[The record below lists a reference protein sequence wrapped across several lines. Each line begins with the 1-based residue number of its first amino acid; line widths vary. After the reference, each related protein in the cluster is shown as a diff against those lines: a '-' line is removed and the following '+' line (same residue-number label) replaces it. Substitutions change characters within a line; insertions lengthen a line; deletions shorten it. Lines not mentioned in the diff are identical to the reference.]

1 MILKKNVLLIYVFLL
16 LNNALLLSQNV
27 THFHFGLDNGLS
39 QETIRTFT
47 KDDKGFLWIGT
58 QDGLNRFD
66 GNVFTVYKNNKKD
79 TLSLHENYIN
89 KIFQSSDSKLWI
101 GTATHGIS
109 YYNNKTDSFYK
120 IGLNNGYCTG
130 FAEDNK
136 NRVFTTF
143 LNGEIAVISSTSKAV
158 KHQIITYFKKR
169 NLQLTSILYDKQND
183 ALYVSTI
190 DGKLFKFKYT
200 NNDANLKV
208 EEVPL
213 NSQFGSINKFIIT
226 KNYIWLGTAM
236 GLYTYDQKTKTTKKC
251 RVKNTDDSSPSNLF
265 IEVIKEKNNIL
276 YVGTD
281 NGYYELSD
289 FNYQSGTFSTISSYF
304 GDQKDDTVIT
314 SNRVND
320 ILVEPDFIWIGTNK
334 LDAISKEKPVFNLI
348 NNKSKIA
355 LFNDHVFS
363 ILKTKDYLFL
373 GTINGLNCIDT
384 NGNVTVIT
392 QESSQNQLAYNVIR
406 YLIVDDKNN
415 LWITTTRG
423 VSVISLSDFN
433 PKKPKIKSMY
443 HDPNDA
449 TSLSNDK
456 TRGLYLDHHNSVWVT
471 TYGGG
476 INRFTGNLKNDNF
489 TFERYVSSPNPHSI
503 SADIAFNIT
512 QDKNETYWITTNNG
526 LNTLKFNAN
535 YSQPI
540 FENFLS
546 DTQNEET
553 LSSSSILQTFHDSKG
568 TLWVAT
574 QDGLNKYLGNK
585 KFKRYGMDE
594 GLSNTF
600 VYSILEDQQNNLWL
614 STNGGLFRFNPE
626 HEVFTNYTVKDG
638 LQSSEFNLGAQFYDA
653 SNNTLYFG
661 GVDGCNYFN
670 PEEVEKLDKEG
681 SLKFTT
687 LKVKNEPINPLLNPN
702 IISENITTVKTI
714 TLNHDDF
721 PVNLTFSEMDFR
733 GNKNNSFVYKLL
745 PGNSSWNDLN
755 TGQDLQLIGLS
766 KGTYTLQI
774 QGKTRDKL
782 WQKPPL
788 ELIIE
793 VTPPWYT
800 SNLAYSIYLLTF
812 LSVVFAFYRISLQ
825 RQIAYQNSKRL
836 QDLDELKSRFITN
849 ITHEFRTPLTIILG
863 YLGNLKSR
871 FSNKDEVSTSLE
883 TIEQNSNNL
892 LNLVNQMLDLT
903 KLEQGK
909 LSLKLVQ
916 NDIASYIEH
925 SVDSFMSIAEDKN
938 IALKFESNPDII
950 IMDFDAEKIRQI
962 VTNLI
967 SNAIKFSSENSM
979 VTITVERQNEEA
991 IVKIKDE
998 GLGIAKDHIPYIFDR
1013 FYQIENSTSKISQGT
1028 GIGLALTKELVL
1040 LLRGNINV
1048 ASKVNQGT
1056 TFTIYLPITNTG
1068 ESKRIEFEPFHHTIG
1083 QTYVPELDELIIPED
1098 TNSVLIV
1105 EDNKDMA
1112 RYIAS
1117 CLQPHYKVSFAKD
1130 GQEGF
1135 KKAEENIPDIII
1147 TDVMMPV
1154 MDGFELTQKL
1164 QSATKTNHIPIIMLT
1179 SKAMQEDRLEGISSG
1194 ADAFLTKPFQ
1204 KEELLIQMQTLIRK
1218 RQQLQS
1224 SYTFEKLSEK
1234 TQQKAPDKN
1243 VAFLNHAI
1251 EVIQEQIEDS
1261 EFNSNELAKALTMSD
1276 SQLYRKLKAIS
1287 DLSTSLFIRK
1297 VRLEKSKELLKTTH
1311 LSVSEIAYATGFNDP
1326 NWFSKAFKEAYAMTP
1341 TDYRD

>member
-1 MILKKNVLLIYVFLL
+1 MDCKVL
-16 LNNALLLSQNV
+16 
-27 THFHFGLDNGLS
+27 
-39 QETIRTFT
+39 
-47 KDDKGFLWIGT
+47 
-58 QDGLNRFD
+58 
-66 GNVFTVYKNNKKD
+66 
-79 TLSLHENYIN
+79 
-89 KIFQSSDSKLWI
+89 
-101 GTATHGIS
+101 
-109 YYNNKTDSFYK
+109 
-120 IGLNNGYCTG
+120 
-130 FAEDNK
+130 
-136 NRVFTTF
+136 
-143 LNGEIAVISSTSKAV
+143 
-158 KHQIITYFKKR
+158 
-169 NLQLTSILYDKQND
+169 
-183 ALYVSTI
+183 
-190 DGKLFKFKYT
+190 
-200 NNDANLKV
+200 
-208 EEVPL
+208 
-213 NSQFGSINKFIIT
+213 
-226 KNYIWLGTAM
+226 
-236 GLYTYDQKTKTTKKC
+236 
-251 RVKNTDDSSPSNLF
+251 
-265 IEVIKEKNNIL
+265 
-276 YVGTD
+276 
-281 NGYYELSD
+281 
-289 FNYQSGTFSTISSYF
+289 
-304 GDQKDDTVIT
+304 
-314 SNRVND
+314 
-320 ILVEPDFIWIGTNK
+320 
-334 LDAISKEKPVFNLI
+334 NLI
-348 NNKSKIA
+348 
-355 LFNDHVFS
+355 
-363 ILKTKDYLFL
+363 
-373 GTINGLNCIDT
+373 
-384 NGNVTVIT
+384 
-392 QESSQNQLAYNVIR
+392 
-406 YLIVDDKNN
+406 
-415 LWITTTRG
+415 
-423 VSVISLSDFN
+423 
-433 PKKPKIKSMY
+433 
-443 HDPNDA
+443 
-449 TSLSNDK
+449 
-456 TRGLYLDHHNSVWVT
+456 WVPSF
-471 TYGGG
+471 
-476 INRFTGNLKNDNF
+476 I
-489 TFERYVSSPNPHSI
+489 
-503 SADIAFNIT
+503 
-512 QDKNETYWITTNNG
+512 
-526 LNTLKFNAN
+526 
-535 YSQPI
+535 
-540 FENFLS
+540 
-546 DTQNEET
+546 
-553 LSSSSILQTFHDSKG
+553 
-568 TLWVAT
+568 
-574 QDGLNKYLGNK
+574 
-585 KFKRYGMDE
+585 
-594 GLSNTF
+594 
-600 VYSILEDQQNNLWL
+600 
-614 STNGGLFRFNPE
+614 
-626 HEVFTNYTVKDG
+626 
-638 LQSSEFNLGAQFYDA
+638 DA